1 MMIRML
7 PFPALWLAVT
17 LSASAHTVVV
27 EGGNVHLR
35 GELVNSACAV
45 APESQDLRVEM
56 GQYRSNSFGEVGTY
70 STVTVPFTLRLV
82 ECRPD
87 VASLVGVAFQGLSP
101 AEDPQVFV
109 ASAQASGMPGES
121 GLGLAL
127 FDAQQQLIIPNAP
140 PNTYLPITTK
150 EMTFH
155 FSARYRVISLPLVP
169 GNLLTDVWF
178 TLVYP

>member
-1 MMIRML
+1 MIRKL
-7 PFPALWLAVT
+7 SLAASLAVT
-17 LSASAHTVVV
+17 LSVQAHTVVV
-27 EGGNVHLR
+27 DGGNVYLR

-45 APESQDLRVEM
+45 APDSQDLRVEM
-56 GQYRSNSFGEVGTY
+56 GQYRSNTFGDVGTY
-70 STVTVPFTLRLV
+70 SNVTVPFTLRLL

-87 VASLVGVAFQGLSP
+87 VASQVGISFQGLSP

-109 ASAQASGMPGES
+109 ASAQASGVPGES

-127 FDAQQQLIIPNAP
+127 FDPEQQLITPNATP
-140 PNTYLPITTK
+140 TFYLPITTK
-150 EMTFH
+150 EMVFH
-155 FSARYRVISLPLVP
+155 FTARYRVISLPLVP

>member
-1 MMIRML
+1 MIRTL
-7 PFPALWLAVT
+7 PLLALIFGAASPAF
-17 LSASAHTVVV
+17 AHMVVV
-27 EGGNVHLR
+27 EGGRVQLR
-35 GELVNSACAV
+35 GELVNSACVV

-56 GQYRSNSFGEVGTY
+56 GQYRSNTFGEVGSY

-82 ECRPD
+82 ECRRD
-87 VASLVGVAFQGLSP
+87 VASLVGISFQGLSP

-109 ASAQASGMPGES
+109 ASSKASGRPGES

-127 FDAQQQLIIPNAP
+127 FDSQQQLIIPNAP
-140 PNTYLPITTK
+140 PNNYLPITAE

-178 TLVYP
+178 SLIYP

>member
-1 MMIRML
+1 MIRTLSLLASM
-7 PFPALWLAVT
+7 LAVV
-17 LSASAHTVVV
+17 SPAFAHTVVV
-27 EGGNVHLR
+27 DGGRVQLR
-35 GELVNSACAV
+35 GELVNGACAV

-56 GQYRSNSFGEVGTY
+56 GQYRSNTFGDVGSY

-82 ECRPD
+82 ECRRD
-87 VASLVGVAFQGLSP
+87 IASQVGISFQGLSP

-109 ASAQASGMPGES
+109 ASAHASGMPGES

-127 FDAQQQLIIPNAP
+127 FDNQQQLIIPNAS
-140 PNTYLPITTK
+140 PNRYLPITTE